1 MNLDK
6 KRIETDAAPPALGP
20 YSQAISVRA
29 ARLVFVS
36 GQIPLN
42 PAGEVAGETAA
53 EQAETCLKNI
63 AAILEAAGAGM
74 DSVVKVTVFLKTMA
88 HFGAV
93 NEVYAEFFK
102 PPYPARACIGG
113 LELPKDVLVKIEA
126 VAAM

>member
-1 MNLDK
+1 MSLDK
-6 KRIETDAAPPALGP
+6 KKIESGSAPPAIGP
-20 YSQAISVRA
+20 YSQAISVGA

-42 PAGEVAGETAA
+42 ASGEIVGGTAA
-53 EQAETCLKNI
+53 EQAEVCLNNI
-63 AAILEAAGAGM
+63 GAILKEAGAGM

-88 HFGAV
+88 DFGAV
-93 NEVYAEFFK
+93 NQVYSRFFE

-126 VAAM
+126 VAAV